1 MVVGKNK
8 RICSFE
14 EVFFYMLGGFFRGGI
29 GFLKGSGG
37 ELFKSIVLRE
47 VRVGVI

>member
-1 MVVGKNK
+1 M
-8 RICSFE
+8 E
-14 EVFFYMLGGFFRGGI
+14 EVFVYMVGGFLRGGI

-37 ELFKSIVLRE
+37 ELFKIIVFRE